1 MMDGHWNAYDGVQL
15 VGRKKLLTVA
25 TFSVKDGDRSCLKAG
40 SPAWLLGSLSLSR
53 FSCWPSDAE
62 IELDTAKCVLF

>member
-1 MMDGHWNAYDGVQL
+1 MLMMGYSSWEE
-15 VGRKKLLTVA
+15 KKLLTVA

-62 IELDTAKCVLF
+62 TELDTAKCVLF